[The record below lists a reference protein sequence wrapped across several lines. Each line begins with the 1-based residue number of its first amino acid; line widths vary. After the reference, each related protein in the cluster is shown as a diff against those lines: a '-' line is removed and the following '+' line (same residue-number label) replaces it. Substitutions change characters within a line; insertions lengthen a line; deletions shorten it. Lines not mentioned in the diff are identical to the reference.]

1 MAAGASSTFVGIHNE
16 REFYSDHYLAEIL
29 SKDLRATVRKW
40 RAEAN
45 ATDKPGR
52 TPENRLRS
60 LSGHYHAF
68 RDRFGKRRQTVRN
81 RVTLQA
87 KWFRRQ
93 LEALDYPWD
102 PRNLVVDGET
112 EIPVLAGVTG
122 PAGQRLVVLGAYD
135 AEAEDVD
142 PLTLKPCSEQFHGE
156 APPDRAVL
164 FETWDEIIRRRLF
177 RQDRA
182 PRWVLLLSCG
192 QTLLIERG
200 KWAHNRMLRFEW
212 GEILGRRERPTLQA
226 TAALLNRESLV
237 PGSGV
242 ALADELDENSHR
254 HAFGVSSDL
263 KYALREAIEL
273 LGNEVLRSRRKAGLD
288 PLDEAPDFAGK
299 LGLECL
305 RYMYRLLF
313 LFYIEARPEMGFAPI
328 KAEAYR
334 KGYSLE
340 RLRDMEL
347 ARLSS
352 GVALERNH
360 IQRSLAMLFRLVRK
374 GFQPRPEVQGVLQI
388 GKEHLQRTFEMRPLD
403 SRLFKE
409 SQTPMLAKARLTDE
423 ALQKVIRL
431 LSLTLPAKGRRKRR
445 GRISYGQLGINQLGA
460 VYESLLSFRGFLA
473 QEDLY
478 ELQRAGKKRDELQ
491 ASWFAPERDLYLYRE
506 GERVWVRD
514 HRGNRKPVM
523 HRKGTFLYRLRGR
536 DRKKSASYYTPESL
550 TKTVVKYAL
559 RELIPSHMRAGQILD
574 LTVCE
579 PAMGS
584 AAFLNEAVNQ
594 LAAKYLDRRQR
605 ELGRRI
611 PRESYDEE
619 LQRVRHFIADRN
631 VFGADLNP
639 VAMELAEVSLW
650 LNSIVKDGH
659 VPWFGFQLVA
669 GNSLVG
675 ARRATYRLD
684 QIEVGTIR
692 SELWFNRAPDVVAR
706 GAEAQRPEGSVYHFL
721 LPDPGMATYT
731 DRFVKKLVPKAIKRL
746 KTWKKEFCRPFASQD
761 VRELERLSAAIDKLW
776 TLHADQL
783 AKDRAETSDDIGV
796 WGREARQRRTSN
808 DRKDRIA
815 NQGVRSTEAFAASPY
830 RRLKLVMDYWCA
842 LWYWPLDARVG
853 PPTRDEFLS
862 EVSMVLTG
870 DMRLPGID
878 PTDTGF
884 LFGNEYAERA
894 PDLAQRILDEAGALD
909 IDKVLD
915 EFPRLR
921 LVDHLAQK
929 LRFLHWELHFADM
942 FHGLRADGTLRR
954 GFDLVVGNPPWIKVE
969 WDERGVIGD
978 FEPLIGLRKM
988 RAPDL
993 RTKREDAIRARVALR
1008 KAYLA
1013 EYVSSDGTQH
1023 YLNAAQNYPLLKGM
1037 KTNLY
1042 KCFLP
1047 QAWSLV
1053 HENGVVGFLHPEGV
1067 YDDPKGGLMRA
1078 AIYGRLRAHFQFQ
1091 NQRMLFPIGDRV
1103 RFSANVYGPERSG
1116 AGFDHLAN
1124 LFAPSSID
1132 SSYDHLGDGPVP
1144 GIKNAENKWDLSGH
1158 RRRIVRVGRDEL
1170 STFAQALDASGT
1182 AAEEARLPALH
1193 SLELM
1198 EFLRKV
1204 AAQPRRLRD
1213 LAGQYGSPV
1222 ILNETISVKDGTIRR
1237 ETRFPDGPY
1246 EWILSGPHFF
1256 VGNPLYKTPRCI
1268 CTEKGHYDCIDLTV
1282 IPDDYLPR
1290 TNYLPD
1296 CAPDEYIQRVPTV
1309 LFHNGESD
1317 PSETKVT
1324 NHYRHV
1330 NRRRVGPAGERT
1342 LSVAIIP
1349 HKSSYIH
1356 TSIGTAFASVKT
1368 LLDYQSMCL
1377 SVPIDAYVKITGT
1390 GEANLAL
1397 IASFPIPVLETS
1409 VRSTLHVRSAALNS
1423 LTTYYR
1429 GLWQSVW
1436 ADSYNNDG
1444 WTKTDPR
1451 LNSTFFSNL
1460 SPEWSRSC
1468 ALRTHYER
1476 RQALVEIDV
1485 LVAKAL
1491 GLTLDELLTVYRVQF
1506 PVMRQNEAD
1515 TWYDMNGRIVFT
1527 VSKGLTGVGLPRKA
1541 KRGDTSYGMAAP
1553 GRTESYTALGWEDIR
1568 HMREGIVTQEIL
1580 DDTLPG
1586 GPHERVITYQAPF
1599 ARCDREEDYRT
1610 AWDEFSHRFGWS
1622 E

>member
-40 RAEAN
+40 RAEAK
-45 ATDKPGR
+45 ATDKPVR
-52 TPENRLRS
+52 TPDKRLQS

-68 RDRFGKRRQTVRN
+68 RDRFGKRRQTVRR
-81 RVTLQA
+81 RVALQA
-87 KWFRRQ
+87 EWFRRQ

-112 EIPVLAGVTG
+112 EIPVLTGVTG

-142 PLTLKPCSEQFHGE
+142 PLTLKPCSEQFQRE

-164 FETWDEIIRRRLF
+164 CETWDEIIRRRLF

-192 QTLLIERG
+192 QTLLIERS

-226 TAALLNRESLV
+226 TAALLHRASLV

-273 LGNEVLRSRRKAGLD
+273 LGNEVLRSRRKDGLD
-288 PLDEAPDFAGK
+288 PLDEAPDFAGN

-313 LFYIEARPEMGFAPI
+313 LFYIEARPEMGFAPVD
-328 KAEAYR
+328 AEAYR

-347 ARLSS
+347 SRLSS

-360 IQRSLAMLFRLVRK
+360 IQRSLAMLFRLVRE
-374 GFQPRPEVQGVLQI
+374 GFEPRRAEQGVLQM
-388 GKEHLQRTFEMRPLD
+388 GKEHLQRTFGMRSLD
-403 SRLFKE
+403 SKLFNE
-409 SQTPMLAKARLTDE
+409 SQTPMLAEARLTDE

-491 ASWFAPERDLYLYRE
+491 ASWFAPERELFRYRE
-506 GERVWVRD
+506 GEKVWVRD

-559 RELIPSHMRAGQILD
+559 RELIPSDIPAAQILD

-594 LAAKYLDRRQR
+594 LATKYLDRRQR

-675 ARRATYRLD
+675 ARRATYRREE
-684 QIEVGTIR
+684 IKVGTAG
-692 SELWFNRAPDVVAR
+692 SELWFSRAPDAVAR
-706 GAEAQRPEGSVYHFL
+706 GSEAQRPAGSVYHFL

-731 DRFVKKLVPKAIKRL
+731 DPFVRRLVPKAIELL
-746 KTWKKEFCRPFASQD
+746 KAWKKEFCRPFGPQD
-761 VRELERLSAAIDKLW
+761 VRELERLSASVDKLW
-776 TLHADQL
+776 TLHVDQL
-783 AKDRAETSDDIGV
+783 AKDRLKTSDDIGV
-796 WGREARQRRTSN
+796 WGREAPQRRTSN
-808 DRKDRIA
+808 DQKDRIA
-815 NQGVRSTEAFAASPY
+815 GQGVLSTQAFAASPY

-842 LWYWPLDARVG
+842 LWYWPLDAEVD
-853 PPTRDEFLS
+853 PPTRDEFVS

-870 DMRLPGID
+870 DIRLPGID

-884 LFGNEYAERA
+884 LFGSEYAEFA
-894 PDLAQRILDEAGALD
+894 ADSAKQILDESGTLD

-921 LVDHLAQK
+921 LVDSLAQES
-929 LRFLHWELHFADM
+929 RFLHWELHFADV
-942 FHGLRADGTLRR
+942 FYGLRPDGTVRR
-954 GFDLVVGNPPWIKVE
+954 GFDLVIGNPPWVRVE

-978 FEPLIGLRKM
+978 FEPRVGLRKM
-988 RAPDL
+988 RAPEL
-993 RTKREDAIRARVALR
+993 RRRREDAIDSQVALR
-1008 KAYLA
+1008 EAYLA
-1013 EYVSSDGTQH
+1013 EYGSSE
-1023 YLNAAQNYPLLKGM
+1023 AAQNYLNATQNYSLLKGM
-1037 KTNLY
+1037 QTNLF
-1042 KCFLP
+1042 KCFVP
-1047 QAWSLV
+1047 QAWSLS

-1067 YDDPKGGLMRA
+1067 YDDPKGGQMRA
-1078 AIYGRLRAHFQFQ
+1078 AMYPRLRAHFQFQ
-1091 NQRMLFPIGDRV
+1091 NQRMLFPIGHRL
-1103 RFSANVYGPERSG
+1103 RFSANVYGPEQPEP
-1116 AGFDHLAN
+1116 GFDHLAN
-1124 LFAPSSID
+1124 LFSPSSID
-1132 SSYDHLGDGPVP
+1132 SSYSDLGDGPVP
-1144 GIKNAENKWDLSGH
+1144 GIKTAEGKWDTSGH
-1158 RRRIVRVGRDEL
+1158 QRRIVRVGREEL
-1170 STFAQALDASGT
+1170 KTFAQVLDKSGT
-1182 AAEEARLPALH
+1182 SAEAARLPAIH
-1193 SLELM
+1193 SVEMM
-1198 EFLRKV
+1198 EFLRKF
-1204 AAQPRRLRD
+1204 ASQPRRLRD
-1213 LAGQYGSPV
+1213 LASQYASPR
-1222 ILNETISVKDGTIRR
+1222 ILDETNSVDDGTIRR
-1237 ETRFPDGPY
+1237 ETRFPTRLG
-1246 EWILSGPHFF
+1246 EWILSGPHLF
-1256 VGNPLYKTPRCI
+1256 VGNPMYKTPRRK
-1268 CTEKGHYDCIDLTV
+1268 CTEKGHYDCIDLTA

-1290 TNYLPD
+1290 TNFLPD
-1296 CAPDEYIQRVPTV
+1296 CEPEKYIRRIPTV
-1309 LFHNGESD
+1309 VLDDGENP

-1324 NHYRHV
+1324 HHYRHV

-1342 LSVAIIP
+1342 LMVAIIP
-1349 HKSSYIH
+1349 LEASYIDACV
-1356 TSIGTAFASVKT
+1356 GTAFYSDHK
-1368 LLDYQSMCL
+1368 LLDYQCTCL
-1377 SVPIDAYVKITGT
+1377 SLPIDAYVKIAGNADLRQST
-1390 GEANLAL
+1390 
-1397 IASFPIPVLETS
+1397 IDFFPLPEYES
-1409 VRSTLHVRSAALNS
+1409 AVRSALHIRATS
-1423 LTTYYR
+1423 LSSVTIHYCD
-1429 GLWQSVW
+1429 LWESVW
-1436 ADSYNNDG
+1436 DNSYRTDR

-1451 LNSTFFSNL
+1451 LKSSFFSEL
-1460 SPEWSRSC
+1460 SPTWTHGCS
-1468 ALRTHYER
+1468 LRTHFER

-1491 GLTLDELLTVYRVQF
+1491 SLTLDELLTVYRVQF

-1586 GPHERVITYQAPF
+1586 GPHERVITYHAPF

-1610 AWDEFSHRFGWS
+1610 AWDAFSHRFGWS

>member
-1 MAAGASSTFVGIHNE
+1 MAAVTSATFVGIHNE

-52 TPENRLRS
+52 TPDKRLQS

-68 RDRFGKRRQTVRN
+68 RDRFGKRRQTVRK
-81 RVTLQA
+81 RVDLQA
-87 KWFRRQ
+87 EWFRRQ

-142 PLTLKPCSEQFHGE
+142 PLTLKPCSEQFHRE

-164 FETWDEIIRRRLF
+164 CETWDEIIRRRLF

-192 QTLLIERG
+192 QTVLIDRG
-200 KWAHNRMLRFEW
+200 KWAHNRMLRFDW
-212 GEILGRRERPTLQA
+212 SEILGRRERPTLQA
-226 TAALLNRESLV
+226 TAALLHRESLV

-273 LGNEVLRSRRKAGLD
+273 LGNEVLRSRRKGGLD
-288 PLDEAPDFAGK
+288 PLDEAPDFAGR

-328 KAEAYR
+328 DAEAYR

-360 IQRSLAMLFRLVRK
+360 IQRSLAMLFRLVRE
-374 GFQPRPEVQGVLQI
+374 GFEPRRAEQGVLQM
-388 GKEHLQRTFEMRPLD
+388 GKEHLQRTFEMRSLD
-403 SRLFKE
+403 SKLFDE
-409 SQTPMLAKARLTDE
+409 SQTPMLAQAQLTDE
-423 ALQKVIRL
+423 VLQKVVRL
-431 LSLTLPAKGRRKRR
+431 LSLTLPAKGRAKRR

-473 QEDLY
+473 HEDLY
-478 ELQRAGKKRDELQ
+478 ELQREGKKRDELQ
-491 ASWFAPERDLYLYRE
+491 ASWFAPERELFRYRE

-559 RELIPSHMRAGQILD
+559 RELIPSDLPSAQILD

-650 LNSIVKDGH
+650 LNSIVKNGH

-675 ARRATYRLD
+675 ARRATYQRD
-684 QIEVGTIR
+684 EIEVGTTR
-692 SELWFNRAPDVVAR
+692 GQLWFNRAPDAVAR

-731 DRFVKKLVPKAIKRL
+731 DGFVKKLVPRAIKRL
-746 KTWKKEFCRPFASQD
+746 KGWKKEFCRPVAPKD
-761 VRELERLSAAIDKLW
+761 IRDLERLSTKVDKLW
-776 TLHADQL
+776 ALHVDQL
-783 AKDRAETSDDIGV
+783 AKDRAETSDDVGV
-796 WGREARQRRTSN
+796 WGREAPQRRTSN

-842 LWYWPLDARVG
+842 LWYWPLDAKVG
-853 PPTRDEFLS
+853 APTRDEFLS
-862 EVSMVLTG
+862 EVGMVLTG

-894 PDLAQRILDEAGALD
+894 PDLARRILDEAGALD
-909 IDKVLD
+909 IDRVLD

-921 LVDHLAQK
+921 LVDRLAQE
-929 LRFLHWELHFADM
+929 LHFLHWELHFADM
-942 FHGLRADGTLRR
+942 FHGLRADGTVRW
-954 GFDLVVGNPPWIKVE
+954 GFDLVLGNPPWVKVR

-978 FEPLIGLRKM
+978 YDPLIGLRKM
-988 RAPDL
+988 RAPEL
-993 RTKREDAIRARVALR
+993 RKQREDAIGAQVALR
-1008 KAYLA
+1008 EAYLA
-1013 EYVSSDGTQH
+1013 EYVSSEATQH
-1023 YLNAAQNYPLLKGM
+1023 YLNATQNYPLLKGM
-1037 KTNLY
+1037 QTNLY

-1047 QAWSLV
+1047 QAWNLV

-1067 YDDPKGGLMRA
+1067 YDDPKGGRMRA
-1078 AIYGRLRAHFQFQ
+1078 AMYGRLRAHFQFQ
-1091 NQRMLFPIGDRV
+1091 NQRMLFPIGHRV
-1103 RFSANVYGPERSG
+1103 RFSANVYGPQRSEPR
-1116 AGFDHLAN
+1116 FDHLAN
-1124 LFAPSSID
+1124 LFAPSTIN
-1132 SSYDHLGDGPVP
+1132 SSYSHLGYGSVP
-1144 GIKNAENKWDLSGH
+1144 GIKTAEGKWDMSGH
-1158 RRRIVRVGRDEL
+1158 RRRIVCVRGDAL
-1170 STFAQALDASGT
+1170 KTFARALDARET
-1182 AAEEARLPALH
+1182 LAEEARLPALH
-1193 SLELM
+1193 SVELM
-1198 EFLRKV
+1198 EFMQKF
-1204 AAQPRRLRD
+1204 ATQTRRLRD
-1213 LAGQYGSPV
+1213 LTGQYRSPMT
-1222 ILNETISVKDGTIRR
+1222 LHETSSVNDGTIRR
-1237 ETRFPDGPY
+1237 ETRFPDGPH

-1256 VGNPLYKTPRCI
+1256 VGNPLYKTPRCN
-1268 CTEKGHYDCIDLTV
+1268 CTEKGHYDSIDLTE

-1290 TNYLPD
+1290 TNY
-1296 CAPDEYIQRVPTV
+1296 VPACEPEQYDRRIPIV
-1309 LFHNGESD
+1309 LLNDGESGL
-1317 PSETKVT
+1317 SETRVT
-1324 NHYRHV
+1324 DHYRHV
-1330 NRRRVGPAGERT
+1330 NREMVGPASERT
-1342 LSVAIIP
+1342 LNVAIVP
-1349 HKSSYIH
+1349 PGTSYVN
-1356 TSIGTAFASVKT
+1356 TSIGTAFADLSS
-1368 LLDYQSMCL
+1368 LIDFQSMCL
-1377 SVPIDAYVKITGT
+1377 SIPVDAYVKITGT
-1390 GEANLAL
+1390 SHVNLAL
-1397 IASFPIPVLETS
+1397 ITSFPIPVLEPT
-1409 VRSTLHVRSAALNS
+1409 VRSALHVRSTALNS
-1423 LTTYYR
+1423 LTTHYR
-1429 GLWQSVW
+1429 DLWQSVW
-1436 ADSYNNDG
+1436 TDSYGTDG
-1444 WTKTDPR
+1444 WTKTSPR
-1451 LNSTFFSNL
+1451 LNSAFFSSL
-1460 SPEWSRSC
+1460 RPAWSRHC

-1485 LVAKAL
+1485 LVAKVL
-1491 GLTLDELLTVYRVQF
+1491 NLTLNELLTVYRAQF

-1527 VSKGLTGVGLPRKA
+1527 VSKGLTGVGMPRKA
-1541 KRGDTSYGMAAP
+1541 RRGDTNYGFGTP
-1553 GRTESYTALGWEDIR
+1553 GRIQSDTALGWEDIR
-1568 HMREGIVTQEIL
+1568 HMSEGTVTRKIL

-1586 GPHERVITYQAPF
+1586 GPYERVITYKAPF
-1599 ARCDREEDYRT
+1599 ARCDREEDYRS
-1610 AWDEFSHRFGWS
+1610 AWDAFSQRFGWS

>member
-1 MAAGASSTFVGIHNE
+1 MPSATGSASGAKQSGSVSISRRSGFAGTS
-16 REFYSDHYLAEIL
+16 
-29 SKDLRATVRKW
+29 
-40 RAEAN
+40 
-45 ATDKPGR
+45 
-52 TPENRLRS
+52 
-60 LSGHYHAF
+60 
-68 RDRFGKRRQTVRN
+68 
-81 RVTLQA
+81 
-87 KWFRRQ
+87 
-93 LEALDYPWD
+93 EALSYPWD
-102 PRNLVVDGET
+102 PRNLIVGGET
-112 EIPVLAGVTG
+112 EIPVLAAVTG

-192 QTLLIERG
+192 QTLLIERS

-226 TAALLNRESLV
+226 TAALLHRESLV

-273 LGNEVLRSRRKAGLD
+273 LGNEALRSRRKAGLD
-288 PLDEAPDFAGK
+288 PLDEDRDFAGR

-328 KAEAYR
+328 DAEAYR

-374 GFQPRPEVQGVLQI
+374 GFELRRAEQGVLQV
-388 GKEHLQRTFEMRPLD
+388 GKEHLQRTFVMRSLD
-403 SRLFKE
+403 SKLFDE
-409 SQTPMLAKARLTDE
+409 SQTPMLAEAQLTDE

-473 QEDLY
+473 HEDLY
-478 ELQRAGKKRDELQ
+478 ELQRAGKERDELQ
-491 ASWFAPERDLYLYRE
+491 ASWFAPERDLYRYRE

-559 RELIPSHMRAGQILD
+559 RELIPSDMPSAQILD

-594 LAAKYLDRRQR
+594 LAGKYLDRRQH

-675 ARRATYRLD
+675 ARRATYRRD
-684 QIEVGTIR
+684 EIEVGTIR
-692 SELWFNRAPDVVAR
+692 GELWFNRAPDAAAR

-731 DRFVKKLVPKAIKRL
+731 DRFVKKLVPRAVKRL
-746 KTWKKEFCRPFASQD
+746 KAWKKEFCRPVAPKD
-761 VRELERLSAAIDKLW
+761 VRDLERLSTEVDKLW
-776 TLHADQL
+776 ALHVDQL
-783 AKDRAETSDDIGV
+783 AKDRAETSDDVGV
-796 WGREARQRRTSN
+796 WGREAPQRRTSN
-808 DRKDRIA
+808 DQKDRIA

-842 LWYWPLDARVG
+842 LWYWPLDAKVG

-862 EVSMVLTG
+862 EVRMVLTG

-884 LFGNEYAERA
+884 LFGKEYAELA
-894 PDLAQRILDEAGALD
+894 ADSAQRILDESGTLEL
-909 IDKVLD
+909 DKVLD

-921 LVDHLAQK
+921 LVDRLARD

-942 FHGLRADGTLRR
+942 FYGVRGDGTARR
-954 GFDLVVGNPPWIKVE
+954 GFDLLIGNPPWVKVR

-978 FEPLIGLRKM
+978 YEPLIGLRKM
-988 RAPDL
+988 RAPEL
-993 RTKREDAIRARVALR
+993 RRQREDAIDSRVALR
-1008 KAYLA
+1008 EAYLA
-1013 EYVSSDGTQH
+1013 EYVSAEATQH
-1023 YLNAAQNYPLLKGM
+1023 YLNAAQNYPLLKGTQ
-1037 KTNLY
+1037 TNLY

-1047 QAWSLV
+1047 QAWNLV

-1067 YDDPKGGLMRA
+1067 YDDAKGGRMRS

-1091 NQRMLFPIGDRV
+1091 NQRMLFPIGHRV
-1103 RFSANVYGPERSG
+1103 RFSANVYGPERSEPS
-1116 AGFDHLAN
+1116 FDHLAN
-1124 LFAPSSID
+1124 LFNQTTID
-1132 SSYDHLGDGPVP
+1132 SCYNHLGDGPVP
-1144 GIKNAENKWDLSGH
+1144 GIKNAENKWDVSGH
-1158 RRRIVRVGRDEL
+1158 RRRIVRVGRNEL
-1170 STFAQALDASGT
+1170 KTFAQALDTSGT
-1182 AAEEARLPALH
+1182 PTNEARLPALH
-1193 SLELM
+1193 SM
-1198 EFLRKV
+1198 EMVNFLK
-1204 AAQPRRLRD
+1204 AFATQTRRLRD
-1213 LAGQYGSPV
+1213 LAGQYVSHSMFH
-1222 ILNETISVKDGTIRR
+1222 ETNAVKAGMIRR
-1237 ETRFPDGPY
+1237 ETRFPDSPH

-1256 VGNPLYKTPRCI
+1256 VGNTLYKTPRCI
-1268 CTEKGHYDCIDLTV
+1268 CMEKGHYDCIDLTV

-1290 TNYLPD
+1290 TNYVPD
-1296 CAPDEYIQRVPTV
+1296 GETEQFNRRVPTV
-1309 LFHNGESD
+1309 VFGDNQSATLERKITS
-1317 PSETKVT
+1317 
-1324 NHYRHV
+1324 HYRLV
-1330 NRRRVGPAGERT
+1330 NRAMVGPASERT
-1342 LSVAIIP
+1342 LNVAVVP
-1349 HKSSYIH
+1349 PESSYVNA
-1356 TSIGTAFASVKT
+1356 SLGTVFAT
-1368 LLDYQSMCL
+1368 LEALLDFQSMCL
-1377 SVPIDAYVKITGT
+1377 SVPLDAYVKITGIV
-1390 GEANLAL
+1390 NIHPVVLS
-1397 IASFPIPVLETS
+1397 SFPMPVIMDGF
-1409 VRSTLHVRSAALNS
+1409 RSALHVRAVALNS
-1423 LTTYYR
+1423 LTTHYR
-1429 GLWQSVW
+1429 DLWRSAW
-1436 ADSYNNDG
+1436 NDSYKADD

-1451 LNSTFFSNL
+1451 LNSAFFSNL
-1460 SPEWSRSC
+1460 SSAWSRNC

-1506 PVMRQNEAD
+1506 PVMRQYEAN

-1541 KRGDTSYGMAAP
+1541 KRGDTSYGLAAP
-1553 GRTESYTALGWEDIR
+1553 DRTESHTALGWEDIR

-1586 GPHERVITYQAPF
+1586 GPHERVITYEAPF

-1610 AWDEFSHRFGWS
+1610 AWDAFSHRFGWS